1 MIIVSCIVHPGQCG
15 ITSTSVRAIWLF
27 TPHFLN
33 GSEVFFKTI
42 KCYEKIIRSIVS
54 TQKITYNHEQTSQ
67 QTLAKRK
74 RISFSKES
82 LLFGFFLHQNLY
94 RVRNGRKTILKI
106 LERVLWILS
115 YCTKTLQKD
124 S

>member
-1 MIIVSCIVHPGQCG
+1 MRSIASSLPQVSDL
-15 ITSTSVRAIWLF
+15 SDFF

-42 KCYEKIIRSIVS
+42 KCYEKIIRQIVS

-67 QTLAKRK
+67 QTLAKREG
-74 RISFSKES
+74 ISFSKES
-82 LLFGFFLHQNLY
+82 LLLGFLLHQNLN
-94 RVRNGRKTILKI
+94 RGRNRRKTILKI

-115 YCTKTLQKD
+115 YCTKTL
-124 S
+124 